1 MISLLI
7 QWALS
12 ALLLVIMAYLI
23 PAIQIDNFFV
33 ALIAAAVLGLVNTLI
48 RPILGFISFP
58 ITVLSLGLFSF
69 VINALMLGLTAFL
82 VPGFSINGFIPALI
96 GALLLALLNFVVEL
110 IRPKN
115 NTQTPATK

>member
-23 PAIQIDNFFV
+23 PAIQSDNFFV

>member
-12 ALLLVIMAYLI
+12 ALLLVIMADLI